1 MLIDF
6 HAHTFLDKL
15 AAGAVSSLAE
25 RAHFKPNTNGTVSA
39 TRAIMRE
46 QGVDRFVALNIAVSP
61 HTERHVNDY
70 AISLLQYPEIIPFG
84 SVHPDSPNALSE
96 IDRLYEMGIKGIKF
110 HNEYMNFRVDDE
122 HAFPIYEACAEKGMI
137 MLFHAG
143 ADRGFPPPV
152 KTPPEGIARVW
163 RKFPQAKI
171 VAAHL
176 GGQDMTDRS
185 VEALADTGVYID
197 ISFAANC
204 VPVEEGERVIRAFGD
219 RVLFGSDCPWDTPAH
234 TLEYLNKM
242 HFTEEQKEK
251 ICFRTALKLLGEE

>member
-96 IDRLYEMGIKGIKF
+96 IDRLYEAGIKGIKF

-122 HAFPIYEACAEKGMI
+122 HAFPIYEACTEKGMI
-137 MLFHAG
+137 M
-143 ADRGFPPPV
+143 
-152 KTPPEGIARVW
+152 T
-163 RKFPQAKI
+163 
-171 VAAHL
+171 
-176 GGQDMTDRS
+176 
-185 VEALADTGVYID
+185 
-197 ISFAANC
+197 
-204 VPVEEGERVIRAFGD
+204 
-219 RVLFGSDCPWDTPAH
+219 
-234 TLEYLNKM
+234 
-242 HFTEEQKEK
+242 QKLSTK
-251 ICFRTALKLLGEE
+251 LKSLTII